1 MFFPPSQEMLSR
13 GFSVM
18 PTPSLFPKQDCIQ
31 TMAARKGI
39 KTTKEQLSQWY
50 CDERKTTTEIA
61 DLLKVNQVTVIYW
74 MNHFGIPRRSHSEAL
89 TKTLRADFSGD
100 LKEKAYLLGFRLG
113 DLHVYQV
120 KEGGET
126 IRIVCASGRMAQI
139 QLIRSLFEEYGHIKI
154 TPKID
159 GNTMISCY
167 VNMSF
172 DFLLPKQDAIEKW
185 ILADD
190 KHGLAF
196 LAGYI
201 DAEGSFGI
209 DSNGSGNLKIE
220 SYDVTILHQ
229 LHEIL
234 TRLDVLCPPS
244 NLIKNKETAS
254 QKLNHDLWR
263 LGVYRKT
270 SLDRLCFL
278 LEPYLR
284 HEQRRQDMAVVWQ
297 NVRERIAT

>member
-1 MFFPPSQEMLSR
+1 
-13 GFSVM
+13 
-18 PTPSLFPKQDCIQ
+18 
-31 TMAARKGI
+31 
-39 KTTKEQLSQWY
+39 
-50 CDERKTTTEIA
+50 
-61 DLLKVNQVTVIYW
+61 
-74 MNHFGIPRRSHSEAL
+74 MNKLEIPRRSKSEAL
-89 TKTLRADFSGD
+89 TKTLRRDFSGD
-100 LKEKAYLLGFRLG
+100 LAEKAYLIGIRLG
-113 DLHVYQV
+113 DLHVY
-120 KEGGET
+120 KIHPMSGET
-126 IRIVCASGRMAQI
+126 IRIVCASTKTAQI
-139 QLIRSLFEEYGHIKI
+139 RLISSLFESYGHVKI
-154 TPKID
+154 TTLSD
-159 GNTMISCY
+159 GKTAISCY
-167 VNMSF
+167 VNTSF
-172 DFLLPKQDAIEKW
+172 NFLLPKQDAIDEW
-185 ILADD
+185 IMAD
-190 KHGLAF
+190 KEYSLAF

-201 DAEGSFGI
+201 DAEGSFRI
-209 DSNGSGNLKIE
+209 DMNGSGNLKIE